1 MPLLRLDDVSL
12 HYGTLALLDAV
23 DFTIE
28 AGQKIGLLGRNGAG
42 KSTLLNVLAGTI
54 QPDSGERWL
63 RPGTRI
69 AWLRQA
75 LPKANDETVFDVVA
89 AGLPEA
95 GALLARYHHLL
106 HDGAADGPEGQAGP
120 DLEALAQV
128 QEQLEAVDGWTLQT
142 RVETTLSQL
151 ELDGDARMA
160 SLSGGWRRRV
170 ALAQALVSEP
180 DILLLDEPTNHLDIP
195 AIEWLEDQLTRFP
208 GAVVLITHD
217 RRFLQNVAEVMA
229 ELDRGHLTVW
239 SGRGGYAGF
248 LRHREEQ
255 LAAEEKA
262 NALFDKKLAQEEQWI
277 RQGIKARRTRNEGR
291 VRALKAMRVE
301 RGERRERTGRAD
313 FAVEDATA
321 SGKIVAE
328 LKHVS
333 KGFVD
338 ENGERKT
345 VIRDFSTLVR
355 RGDRIGI
362 VGANGAGKS
371 TLVKLI
377 LGELEPDSGTVRLG
391 TRLEVAYSDQ
401 LRDALDPEKSLMDN
415 VCGGSEFIEINGKRK
430 HAISYLADFLFPADR
445 ARQPVGSL
453 SGGEQN
459 RAVLARLFSK
469 PANLLVLDEPTN
481 DLDMETLELLEE
493 ILLDFRGTVLLVSHD
508 RDFMDNT
515 VTSLMVLDGHGNVDE
530 RVGGYSDWARAG
542 GRLGKV
548 TGAEAGPGCADPGS
562 AGSSGADPGS
572 ADSSGAYPGSGDPGS
587 AGPGTDAAGKS
598 ARPRLSYK
606 LQREL
611 DQLPALIEKLERQ
624 QTEIEARMAEPGFFE
639 QSAER
644 VRQTT
649 DRHAALQGELEAA
662 YARWDELEATAATAG
677 PSRDTGSAG

>member
-1 MPLLRLDDVSL
+1 MPLLRLDTVSL
-12 HYGTLALLDAV
+12 HYGTLALLDEV
-23 DFTIE
+23 DFEIQ

-42 KSTLLNVLAGTI
+42 KTTFLNVLAGKI

-75 LPKANDETVFDVVA
+75 LPEANDETVYDVVA
-89 AGLPEA
+89 GGLPEA

-106 HDGAADGPEGQAGP
+106 HDAEAAGETP
-120 DLEALAQV
+120 DLDALARV

-151 ELDGDARMA
+151 DLDGDARMA

-170 ALAQALVSEP
+170 ALAHALVSEP

-195 AIEWLEDQLTRFP
+195 AIEWLEDQLSRFP

-217 RRFLQNVAEVMA
+217 RRFLQNVATIMA

-239 SGRGGYAGF
+239 NGKGGYAGF
-248 LRHREEQ
+248 LRHREAE

-262 NALFDKKLAQEEQWI
+262 NALFDRKLAEEEKWI

-291 VRALKAMRVE
+291 VRALKAMRRE
-301 RGERRERTGRAD
+301 RSERRERTGRAD
-313 FAVEDATA
+313 FSVEDAAA

-328 LKHVS
+328 LEHVS
-333 KGFVD
+333 KSFP
-338 ENGERKT
+338 GEQPDDPPRT
-345 VIRDFSTLVR
+345 VIRDFSTLIR

-371 TLVKLI
+371 TLVKLL

-401 LRDALDPEKSLMDN
+401 LRDTLDPDKSLMDN
-415 VCGGSEFIEINGKRK
+415 VCGGSEFVEINGKRK
-430 HAISYLADFLFPADR
+430 HAISYLADFLFPPDR

-493 ILLDFRGTVLLVSHD
+493 ILLDFQGTVLLVSHD
-508 RDFMDNT
+508 RDFMDNV
-515 VTSLMVLDGHGNVDE
+515 VTSLMVLDGQGGVDE
-530 RVGGYSDWARAG
+530 RVGSYSDWERSG
-542 GRLGKV
+542 GRLGKLV
-548 TGAEAGPGCADPGS
+548 HEASPDDMSPAASAAENVPAEMSD
-562 AGSSGADPGS
+562 AGSDARPS
-572 ADSSGAYPGSGDPGS
+572 
-587 AGPGTDAAGKS
+587 AAGTATKP
-598 ARPRLSYK
+598 AKPRLSYK
-606 LQREL
+606 LKREL
-611 DQLPALIEKLERQ
+611 ELLPARIEKLEKQ
-624 QTEIEARMAEPGFFE
+624 QAALEARMAEPGFFE
-639 QSAER
+639 SDPEQ
-644 VRQTT
+644 VRKTT
-649 DRHAALQGELEAA
+649 NQHAGLQAELEAA
-662 YARWDELEATAATAG
+662 YQRWDELEAEVQRG
-677 PSRDTGSAG
+677 G